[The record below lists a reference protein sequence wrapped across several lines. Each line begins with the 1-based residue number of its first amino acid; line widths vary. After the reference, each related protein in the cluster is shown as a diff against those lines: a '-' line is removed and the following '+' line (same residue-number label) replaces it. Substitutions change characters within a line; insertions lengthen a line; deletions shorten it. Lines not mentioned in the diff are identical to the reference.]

1 MRTTPSPSTGTGRA
15 FSFGA
20 SGAGP
25 PLALMTYEEAL
36 ARLAEEERGEGWLL
50 HCEREG
56 IFQLPTAEWA
66 DALARAISPL
76 GAERPVEVGAGR
88 GELGQAL
95 RGRGIPLILTDP
107 QGAGAG
113 PGGAG
118 GVEALGVSATL
129 SRHRPDLVLSCWLP
143 HDSGAEGRILAD
155 PGVRWYLAVVQAGP
169 GYAGGEALWRAGGW
183 SHERLE
189 AADRWSVS
197 RADYLSGGDTGEHIR
212 HGLAFLFTR
221 TPGAA

>member
-1 MRTTPSPSTGTGRA
+1 
-15 FSFGA
+15 
-20 SGAGP
+20 
-25 PLALMTYEEAL
+25 MTYEEAL
-36 ARLAEEERGEGWLL
+36 ARLAVEERGEGWLL

-95 RGRGIPLILTDP
+95 RGRGIPFILTDP
-107 QGAGAG
+107 Q
-113 PGGAG
+113 GAG
-118 GVEALGVSATL
+118 GVEALGVSTAL

-169 GYAGGEALWRAGGW
+169 GYAGGETLWRAGGW